1 MPERGGLGAVSLV
14 AGEEEAEGGA
24 GEGDNGGEDQ
34 AELAVCVGA
43 EVCPVG
49 GYTAVSLAGVRVD
62 TQILWAVMS
71 GAVPLPEIPEFP
83 GALEVLRKKYP
94 LDESLRHAL

>member
-1 MPERGGLGAVSLV
+1 MVLGVSGAVRQSRWAYGFRAEAAV
-14 AGEEEAEGGA
+14 A
-24 GEGDNGGEDQ
+24 
-34 AELAVCVGA
+34 
-43 EVCPVG
+43 
-49 GYTAVSLAGVRVD
+49 LAGVRVD

-71 GAVPLPEIPEFP
+71 AAVPLPEIPEFP

>member
-62 TQILWAVMS
+62 TQILWA
-71 GAVPLPEIPEFP
+71 EIPEFP